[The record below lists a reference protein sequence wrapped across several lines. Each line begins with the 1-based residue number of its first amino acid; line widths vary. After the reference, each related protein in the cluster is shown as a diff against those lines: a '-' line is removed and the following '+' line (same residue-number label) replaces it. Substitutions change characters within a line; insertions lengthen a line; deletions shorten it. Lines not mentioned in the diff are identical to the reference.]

1 MKLREFF
8 ANGLLAGLL
17 MVPML
22 TQAHTALKES
32 NPKNGVTVSEI
43 PEKIDLVFSA
53 KVRLIKLEL
62 MGVGHEMPT
71 SFKPTSEAIATY
83 QFDTPGMHPG
93 EFTVNWAALG
103 EDGHTLTNS
112 FTFVVDPD
120 GAAD

>member
-1 MKLREFF
+1 MKLRRFF
-8 ANGLLAGLL
+8 ANVLLVGIL

-32 NPKNGVTVSEI
+32 TPKDGVTVSEI
-43 PEKIDLVFSA
+43 PENIDLVFSA
-53 KVRLIKLEL
+53 EVRLIKLEL
-62 MGVGHEMPT
+62 MGEGHEMPT

-93 EFTVNWAALG
+93 EFTVNWAAIG

-112 FTFVVDPD
+112 FKFVVDPIA
-120 GAAD
+120 AAD